1 MHILPSGVQRFLFGP
16 MSEYPVVRCF
26 MGAAFGALSGVGLFF
41 GLLHNIPMKTVQRA
55 IVGYVFV
62 GVCSLGGMFSP
73 LFRCSVLLMFPSML
87 GSKGQAFL
95 MIFVMHGLFQ
105 GPIAN
110 IQHNVQNVA
119 LSMGC
124 NIELQIAHS
133 KVMWRMV
140 TEPYVQVVQEIVHDS
155 EDFEIEAQNISRKFQ
170 KIRDEVMGQYGYDS
184 IGKESVHTAN
194 STQEEYVVK
203 TRARCDYV
211 VQQGIG
217 RCQNW
222 FSDKW
227 EECMN
232 IIQAP
237 LINHF
242 LCVPMKFNF
251 LCDTMRLMSPW
262 CTEKIPI
269 EGNFGQTFDKLNYS
283 INRLAE
289 HFTTNVVLQV
299 QQTIGPNNNKCTWVS
314 VVFFCH
320 LSNFC
325 RLSIFSLLGQHE
337 TCFEK
342 QQPLKL
348 EQQSVFGVNV
358 LEDFSEELVRVFQEK
373 TDIAEQIAEVIQFLL
388 SFTFITVF
396 TSAFGYVRQYCRD
409 IRFDNVYITTY
420 FRQIDSRRMRDG
432 KRNLLPLKKAEQEC
446 LINPWSLSIHSGELM
461 PVLVGFL
468 QAVSLALL
476 VCILLA
482 VDGILYNIF
491 DLIRR
496 HTFTKYSITSVHH
509 TDIVI
514 GGDSM
519 LARLLRKTIG
529 AFNTSSNLDVE
540 SSNLRCLPQPHALSQ
555 SNYLWILIPLL
566 LMCLMCC
573 LQVYTNR
580 LRRVITAFYFPKR
593 EKRRILFLYNLQIQ
607 KRISF
612 IKRQRRWLRNQ
623 KQTFKNVLL
632 ILFGPLKC
640 VSCRLP
646 WCCVCDGFVWH
657 NQAVQCSS
665 ADCTVIYCQQCWRDL
680 DCICYAC
687 STHNQCELQ
696 DSDSDSDVYYGY

>member
-1 MHILPSGVQRFLFGP
+1 MQSLGETSRSKKKHSTLEQVCMHILPSGVHRFLFGP
-16 MSEYPVVRCF
+16 MSEFPVVRRL

-41 GLLHNIPMKTVQRA
+41 GLMHNIPMKTVQRA

-62 GVCSLGGMFSP
+62 GVCILGGMFSS

-87 GSKGQAFL
+87 GSKGRAFL
-95 MIFVMHGLFQ
+95 MIFVLHGLYQ

-110 IQHNVQNVA
+110 IQQNVQNVA

-155 EDFEIEAQNISRKFQ
+155 KEFEKEAQNISRKFQ

-184 IGKESVHTAN
+184 IGKESVRTAN

-211 VQQGIG
+211 VEQGIG
-217 RCQNW
+217 RCQDW

-242 LCVPMKFNF
+242 LCVPMKFHF

-262 CTEKIPI
+262 CKEKIPV

-289 HFTTNVVLQV
+289 HFTTNVVLQ
-299 QQTIGPNNNKCTWVS
+299 
-314 VVFFCH
+314 
-320 LSNFC
+320 
-325 RLSIFSLLGQHE
+325 
-337 TCFEK
+337 
-342 QQPLKL
+342 KL

-358 LEDFSEELVRVFQEK
+358 LEDFSKELVRVFQEK
-373 TDIAEQIAEVIQFLL
+373 TDIAEKIAEVIQFLL

-420 FRQIDSRRMRDG
+420 FRQIDSRRMRAG
-432 KRNLLPLKKAEQEC
+432 KRHLLPLKKAEQES
-446 LINPWSLSIHSGELM
+446 LINPWSLSIHSGELT
-461 PVLVGFL
+461 PVIVGFL
-468 QAVSLALL
+468 QVVSLALL

-623 KQTFKNVLL
+623 KQTFKNALL
-632 ILFGPLKC
+632 VLFGPLKC
-640 VSCRLP
+640 VSCRLY
-646 WCCVCDGFVWH
+646 WCCVCDGFVRH

-680 DCICYAC
+680 DSICYAC
-687 STHNQCELQ
+687 FTHNQCELR
-696 DSDSDSDVYYGY
+696 DSGSDSDVYYGC